1 MAANQP
7 HRTKLLTGIIELYN
21 SSITHNILALQLP
34 TNESVLSEGFANLRQ
49 GHGILELLESS
60 RSILERKSLA
70 YSLVAEFQYERSD
83 IMGVL
88 RAQQPTDTP
97 VLYHQVICWVG
108 LNFLSPIFTFC
119 SNRQPPIIFTPKL
132 LEFALII
139 KIFKDAK
146 CQ

>member
-7 HRTKLLTGIIELYN
+7 HRTKPSTGIIELYN

-97 VLYHQVICWVG
+97 VLYHQVIYWVG
-108 LNFLSPIFTFC
+108 FPFFYFYILFQPSTTHNFDPSIIGIC
-119 SNRQPPIIFTPKL
+119 SYY
-132 LEFALII
+132 
-139 KIFKDAK
+139 
-146 CQ
+146 